1 MYNPDYTGVVANSGW
16 ICGKCGRSFAPHVSE
31 CPYCNS
37 KKGTGFATT
46 DVTINDKE
54 WWEKYTRDTT
64 SSVPYSR
71 DYMNTTVLDNILRR
85 DYYDDEDLWG
95 KPL

>member
-1 MYNPDYTGVVANSGW
+1 MYDPNYNGVIANSGW
-16 ICGKCGRSFAPHVSE
+16 VCGKCGRSFAPHISE
-31 CPYCNS
+31 CPYCN
-37 KKGTGFATT
+37 GEQRTGFATT

-54 WWEKYTRDTT
+54 WWRKYLRDTT
-64 SSVPYSR
+64 GDPYPQY
-71 DYMNTTVLDNILRR
+71 YMNTTALDNILRR